1 MLKNNPLDTT
11 MTVGTREVAAV
22 ADVTKTGGP
31 LTIKDAM
38 TGVTARKTT

>member
-1 MLKNNPLDTT
+1 MLRNNLLDTT
-11 MTVGTREVAAV
+11 MTAGTREAVVVAEE
-22 ADVTKTGGP
+22 TKTEGL

>member
-1 MLKNNPLDTT
+1 MLRNNPLDTT
-11 MTVGTREVAAV
+11 MTAGTREAV
-22 ADVTKTGGP
+22 VEADVTKTGGP